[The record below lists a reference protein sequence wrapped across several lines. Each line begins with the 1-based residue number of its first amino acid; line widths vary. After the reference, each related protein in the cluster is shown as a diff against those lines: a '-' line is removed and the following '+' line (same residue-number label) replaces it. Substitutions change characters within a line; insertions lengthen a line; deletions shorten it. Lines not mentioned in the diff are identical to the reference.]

1 MSELLH
7 MPDVET
13 IGNAMRT
20 KRNLDLYE
28 GGTLISE
35 KECADY
41 VTFVSRIVDRVSK
54 ELGH

>member
-41 VTFVSRIVDRVSK
+41 VNFVSRIVDRVSK